1 MGFAFTVAWRFL
13 REGRFQTLLII
24 VGVAAGVGVVTYISA
39 LIQGLQGNTIERT
52 LGTQPHLTI
61 KPREERTA
69 AALSPGAALPAA
81 GGVAA
86 GAAPGTIA
94 RDTQPR
100 AQRLRTLD
108 DWRAIEAEMARL
120 PGVVAVTSI
129 VGGAALAQRG
139 EASRAITLLGIDL
152 EGYDRIVA
160 LRTRIVEGE
169 ARVAPGEALIGRQLA
184 EDLGV
189 AVGDRLVVRT
199 GSGGV
204 AATGLAAAPGV
215 GGETFKITG
224 LFDLG
229 SRDLNRRFV
238 YVTQTSAQSLLG
250 IPGGMTNTYGRV
262 ADLFGAAELAAL
274 LRARTG
280 LEVESWM
287 DSNAQLLSALQAQ
300 SISTGLIRI
309 FTSIVVMLG
318 IASVLVVSVVQ
329 KSKEI
334 GILRAMGATRWQMTQ
349 VFLLQGAIVGWIG
362 SLLGVGLAQAMLWGF
377 SNFAKGSD
385 GKPLFVV
392 GLPPDLALTVAL
404 VATAA
409 GVLAAVA
416 PARRA
421 ARLDPAQAIRL

>member
-1 MGFAFTVAWRFL
+1 MGFAFVVAWRFL
-13 REGRFQTLLII
+13 REGRFQTLLIVI
-24 VGVAAGVGVVTYISA
+24 GVAAGVAVVTYISA

-52 LGTQPHLTI
+52 LGTQAHLTI
-61 KPREERTA
+61 KPREERTEA
-69 AALSPGAALPAA
+69 VL
-81 GGVAA
+81 
-86 GAAPGTIA
+86 AAPAGPGTLA
-94 RDTQPR
+94 RDVQPR

-120 PGVVAVTSI
+120 PGVLAVTS
-129 VGGAALAQRG
+129 VVNGAALAQRG
-139 EASRAITLLGIDL
+139 EASRAISLIGIDL

-160 LRTRIVEGE
+160 LRTRIVAGL
-169 ARVAPGEALIGRQLA
+169 ARVAPGEALIGHQLA
-184 EDLGV
+184 EDLGLV
-189 AVGDRLVVRT
+189 VGDRFVVRAGG
-199 GSGGV
+199 GS
-204 AATGLAAAPGV
+204 AAAD
-215 GGETFKITG
+215 TFKIAG

-262 ADLFGAAELAAL
+262 ADLFGAAALAAT

-300 SISTGLIRI
+300 SISTGLIRV

-329 KSKEI
+329 KRKEI
-334 GILRAMGATRWQMTQ
+334 GILRAMGATRAQMTQ
-349 VFLLQGAIVGWIG
+349 VFLLQGAIVGWVG
-362 SLLGVGLAQAMLWGF
+362 SLIGVALAQGLLWAF
-377 SNFAKGSD
+377 STFARGSD

-392 GLPPDLALTVAL
+392 GLPLDLALSVAL
-404 VATAA
+404 LATAA

>member
-1 MGFAFTVAWRFL
+1 MTEPLATFKLDGQEVPF
-13 REGRFQTLLII
+13 
-24 VGVAAGVGVVTYISA
+24 
-39 LIQGLQGNTIERT
+39 
-52 LGTQPHLTI
+52 
-61 KPREERTA
+61 
-69 AALSPGAALPAA
+69 
-81 GGVAA
+81 
-86 GAAPGTIA
+86 APGQTVL
-94 RDTQPR
+94 Q
-100 AQRLRTLD
+100 
-108 DWRAIEAEMARL
+108 
-120 PGVVAVTSI
+120 
-129 VGGAALAQRG
+129 AALAAGCHIPHLCYHPEFRPHG
-139 EASRAITLLGIDL
+139 SCKLCTVKVNGAHATSCTL
-152 EGYDRIVA
+152 
-160 LRTRIVEGE
+160 
-169 ARVAPGEALIGRQLA
+169 P
-184 EDLGV
+184 
-189 AVGDRLVVRT
+189 
-199 GSGGV
+199 
-204 AATGLAAAPGV
+204 
-215 GGETFKITG
+215 
-224 LFDLG
+224 
-229 SRDLNRRFV
+229 
-238 YVTQTSAQSLLG
+238 
-250 IPGGMTNTYGRV
+250 
-262 ADLFGAAELAAL
+262 
-274 LRARTG
+274 ARTG

-300 SISTGLIRI
+300 SISTGLIRV

>member
-24 VGVAAGVGVVTYISA
+24 VGVAAGVAVVTYISA

-52 LGTQPHLTI
+52 LGTQPHLTV
-61 KPREERTA
+61 KPREERTVA
-69 AALSPGAALPAA
+69 VPA
-81 GGVAA
+81 GAA
-86 GAAPGTIA
+86 GAIA

-129 VGGAALAQRG
+129 VSGAALAQRG
-139 EASRAITLLGIDL
+139 EASRAISLLGIEL

-160 LRTRIVEGE
+160 LRSRIVEGE

-184 EDLGV
+184 EDLGLG
-189 AVGDRLVVRT
+189 VGDRLVVRA
-199 GSGGV
+199 GSAG
-204 AATGLAAAPGV
+204 AAAAAPGGTV
-215 GGETFKITG
+215 PLGVAGDTFKIAG

-238 YVTQTSAQSLLG
+238 YVTHTSAQSLLG
-250 IPGGMTNTYGRV
+250 IPGGMTQTYGRV
-262 ADLFGAAELAAL
+262 ADLFAAAGLAAL

-280 LEVESWM
+280 VEVESWM

-300 SISTGLIRI
+300 SISTGLIRA
-309 FTSIVVMLG
+309 FTAIVVMLG

-334 GILRAMGATRWQMTQ
+334 GILRAMGATRAQMTQ
-349 VFLLQGAIVGWIG
+349 VFLIQGAIVGWAG
-362 SLLGVGLAQAMLWGF
+362 SLAGVVLADAMLWAF
-377 SNFAKGSD
+377 STFAKGSD

-392 GLPPDLALTVAL
+392 GLPLDLALTVAL